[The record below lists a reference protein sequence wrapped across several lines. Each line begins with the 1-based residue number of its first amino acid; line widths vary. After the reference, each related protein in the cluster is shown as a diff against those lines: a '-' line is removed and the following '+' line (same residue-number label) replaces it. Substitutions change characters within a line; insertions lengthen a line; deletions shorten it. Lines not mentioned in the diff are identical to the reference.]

1 MNLYSALV
9 AVFAIWA
16 VVKVTQ
22 HWLAAR
28 RDGSSEAEGE
38 QRKAEI
44 ERLETRVRT
53 LERIVTDD
61 RESLAR
67 RIDDLE

>member
-9 AVFAIWA
+9 AGIAIWA
-16 VVKVTQ
+16 VVRITQ

-28 RDGSSEAEGE
+28 HNTNSGE
-38 QRKAEI
+38 QAERQKAEI
-44 ERLETRVRT
+44 DRLEARIRT
-53 LERIVTDD
+53 LEKIVTDD
-61 RESLAR
+61 RDSLAR

>member
-9 AVFAIWA
+9 AVVAIWA

-28 RDGSSEAEGE
+28 GNGQADAEAK
-38 QRKAEI
+38 QRNAEI
-44 ERLETRVRT
+44 DRLEARVRT

>member
-9 AVFAIWA
+9 AAFAIWA
-16 VVKVTQ
+16 VVRITQ

-28 RDGSSEAEGE
+28 NNNESGE
-38 QRKAEI
+38 QAEHHKAEI
-44 ERLETRVRT
+44 DRLEARVRT
-53 LERIVTDD
+53 LEKIVTDD

>member
-16 VVKVTQ
+16 VVRITQ
-22 HWLAAR
+22 HWLASR
-28 RDGSSEAEGE
+28 NNDDSGE
-38 QRKAEI
+38 QAEQRTAEI
-44 ERLETRVRT
+44 DRLEARVRT
-53 LERIVTDD
+53 LEKIVTDD
-61 RESLAR
+61 RDSLAR